1 MLFAVKIVSPAQFK
15 HWIKTQQALQNAPGG
30 TQ

>member
-1 MLFAVKIVSPAQFK
+1 VKIVSPAQFK
-15 HWIKTQQALQNAPGG
+15 HWIKTQQALQNASEG